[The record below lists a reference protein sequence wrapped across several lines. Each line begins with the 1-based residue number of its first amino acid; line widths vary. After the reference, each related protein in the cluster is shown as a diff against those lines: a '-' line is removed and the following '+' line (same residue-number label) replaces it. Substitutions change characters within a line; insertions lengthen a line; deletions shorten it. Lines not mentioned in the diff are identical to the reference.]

1 MMNVSA
7 FTVLFCCWTRR
18 LTKSHC
24 FSEQVGTTANG
35 RHIWRWT
42 GPAIDQPAPV
52 ELIFTNHDL
61 LPQAMPFANSGYY
74 NYDHLIY
81 KASQTSPASI
91 SSPANSQTE
100 HNNTYWYTLDGKL
113 LPTRPS
119 KKGVYIHQGK
129 IRYLGT
135 K

>member
-1 MMNVSA
+1 M
-7 FTVLFCCWTRR
+7 R
-18 LTKSHC
+18 
-24 FSEQVGTTANG
+24 
-35 RHIWRWT
+35 
-42 GPAIDQPAPV
+42 
-52 ELIFTNHDL
+52 
-61 LPQAMPFANSGYY
+61 YY

-81 KASQTSPASI
+81 KVSQTSPTSI

-100 HNNTYWYTLDGKL
+100 LNNTYWYTLDGKP

-129 IRYLGT
+129 IRYLDVT